1 MSYVVV
7 HMQKINAGAIRGIQ
21 SHINREHEPH
31 TNPDVDPARTP
42 ENYALVES
50 RNFYRDVQH
59 IIRTHAPKTKTVRKD
74 AVLACNFIVTSDH
87 GFFQQLPPDRQRA
100 FFQDAVDW
108 FANRYGKNLI
118 LSAVVH
124 MDETTPHL
132 HLSLVPIKGG
142 RLAAKNLFTKSELR
156 ELQTA
161 FAKDVGATYGLQ
173 RGLEGSNRGHLTEL
187 QFKIRSSEKA
197 LERASERVSELVKET
212 SVQEAMASEAEKRLS
227 KARNE
232 AAGVN
237 TEYLAKRAYLAA
249 CDASSA
255 VSVMYPD
262 YAVVKKSLFGKETVT
277 VPKEKWEQ
285 RWVAAQQR
293 EYLQKATARF
303 EGAVKDYRESRAVSH
318 VDSLEEKIRTLT
330 QENRDLELEVF
341 DLQKQV
347 GGLQKDLQRKEEE
360 MLSIFQQAV
369 DFLPDDL
376 YAQVAENYN
385 RLSDPEET
393 EELLQMMDDF
403 GPEL

>member
-1 MSYVVV
+1 MSYAVV

-31 TNPDVDPARTP
+31 TNPDVDSARTP

-87 GFFQQLPPDRQRA
+87 DFFQQLPPDLQRA

-132 HLSLVPIKGG
+132 HL
-142 RLAAKNLFTKSELR
+142 KNLFTKSELR

-161 FAKDVGATYGLQ
+161 FAKDVGAAYGLQ
-173 RGLEGSNRGHLTEL
+173 RGLEGSSRGHLTEL
-187 QFKIRSSEKA
+187 QFKIRSSEKT
-197 LERASERVSELVKET
+197 LERASERVSELAKEAR
-212 SVQEAMASEAEKRLS
+212 VQESMASEAEKRLS

-249 CDASSA
+249 CDAASA

-262 YAVVKKSLFGKETVT
+262 YAVVKKSIFGKETVT
-277 VPKEKWEQ
+277 VPKEKWEERHISAKEKSALRRAVRQ
-285 RWVAAQQR
+285 
-293 EYLQKATARF
+293 F
-303 EGAVKDYRESRAVSH
+303 EGAVEDFRQRTSSRYVT
-318 VDSLEEKIRTLT
+318 DLEKQVEELSSENTALRH
-330 QENRDLELEVF
+330 ENRS
-341 DLQKQV
+341 LQALV
-347 GGLQKDLQRKEEE
+347 RQKDHQAERAMDALYDKLDAVLDKLPAAAAEQFVQEWDANEAKEKPER
-360 MLSIFQQAV
+360 
-369 DFLPDDL
+369 DL
-376 YAQVAENYN
+376 
-385 RLSDPEET
+385 
-393 EELLQMMDDF
+393 

>member
-1 MSYVVV
+1 MSYAVV
-7 HMQKINAGAIRGIQ
+7 HMQKVNAGGIRGIQ
-21 SHINREHEPH
+21 SHVNREHPPK
-31 TNPDVDPARTP
+31 TNPDIDPERSRD
-42 ENYALVES
+42 NYAFVES
-50 RNFYRDVQH
+50 RNFYRDAMRIV
-59 IIRTHAPKTKTVRKD
+59 RENAPKTKTVRKD
-74 AVLACNFIVTSDH
+74 AVLLCNFVVTSDH
-87 GFFQQLPPDRQRA
+87 EFFQRLPRNQQRA
-100 FFQDAVDW
+100 LFRDALDW
-108 FANRYGKNLI
+108 FGNRYGKNLI

-132 HLSLVPIKGG
+132 HLSLVPIKDG

-197 LERASERVSELVKET
+197 LERASERVSELAKEARI
-212 SVQEAMASEAEKRLS
+212 QEAMASEAEKRLS
-227 KARNE
+227 KVRNE

-277 VPKEKWEQ
+277 VPKEKWEERHVSANEKSALRRAVRQ
-285 RWVAAQQR
+285 
-293 EYLQKATARF
+293 F
-303 EGAVKDYRESRAVSH
+303 EGAVDDFRQRTSGQYVT
-318 VDSLEEKIRTLT
+318 DLEKQVEELSSENTALLH
-330 QENRDLELEVF
+330 ENRS
-341 DLQKQV
+341 LQALV
-347 GGLQKDLQRKEEE
+347 RQKDHQAERAMDALYDKLDAVLDKLPAAAAEQFVQEWDANE
-360 MLSIFQQAV
+360 MREK
-369 DFLPDDL
+369 PEMDL
-376 YAQVAENYN
+376 
-385 RLSDPEET
+385 
-393 EELLQMMDDF
+393 

>member
-1 MSYVVV
+1 MSYAVV

-31 TNPDVDPARTP
+31 TNPDVDSARTP

-132 HLSLVPIKGG
+132 HLSLVPIKDG

-161 FAKDVGATYGLQ
+161 FAKDVGAAYGLQ

-197 LERASERVSELVKET
+197 LERASERVSELAKEAR
-212 SVQEAMASEAEKRLS
+212 VQEAVASEAEKRLS

-277 VPKEKWEQ
+277 VPKEKWEERHVSANEKSALRRAVRQ
-285 RWVAAQQR
+285 
-293 EYLQKATARF
+293 F
-303 EGAVKDYRESRAVSH
+303 EGAVDDFRQRTSGQYVT
-318 VDSLEEKIRTLT
+318 DLEKQVEELSSENTALLH
-330 QENRDLELEVF
+330 ENRSLQELVR
-341 DLQKQV
+341 
-347 GGLQKDLQRKEEE
+347 QKDHQAERAMDALYDKLDAVLDKLPAAAAEQFVQEWDANE
-360 MLSIFQQAV
+360 MREK
-369 DFLPDDL
+369 PEMDL
-376 YAQVAENYN
+376 
-385 RLSDPEET
+385 
-393 EELLQMMDDF
+393 

>member
-1 MSYVVV
+1 MSYAVV

-87 GFFQQLPPDRQRA
+87 GFSSSFPPIGSAPFPGRRRLVRQSVR
-100 FFQDAVDW
+100 
-108 FANRYGKNLI
+108 KNLI

-132 HLSLVPIKGG
+132 HLSLVPIKDG

-161 FAKDVGATYGLQ
+161 FVEDVGATYGLQ

-197 LERASERVSELVKET
+197 LEKASERVSELAKEAR
-212 SVQEAMASEAEKRLS
+212 VQEAMASEAEKRLS

-277 VPKEKWEQ
+277 VPKEKWEERHVSANEKSALRRAVRQ
-285 RWVAAQQR
+285 
-293 EYLQKATARF
+293 F
-303 EGAVKDYRESRAVSH
+303 EGAVDDFRQRTSGQYVT
-318 VDSLEEKIRTLT
+318 DLEKQVEELSSENTALLH
-330 QENRDLELEVF
+330 ENRS
-341 DLQKQV
+341 LQALV
-347 GGLQKDLQRKEEE
+347 RQKDHQAERAMDALYDKLDAVLDKLPAAAAEQFVQEWDANEAREKPE
-360 MLSIFQQAV
+360 M
-369 DFLPDDL
+369 DL
-376 YAQVAENYN
+376 
-385 RLSDPEET
+385 
-393 EELLQMMDDF
+393 

>member
-1 MSYVVV
+1 MSYAVV
-7 HMQKINAGAIRGIQ
+7 HMQKVNAGGIRGIQ
-21 SHINREHEPH
+21 SHVNREHPPK
-31 TNPDVDPARTP
+31 TNPDIDPERSRD
-42 ENYALVES
+42 NYAFVES
-50 RNFYRDVQH
+50 RNFYRDAMRIV
-59 IIRTHAPKTKTVRKD
+59 RENAPKTKTVRKD
-74 AVLACNFIVTSDH
+74 AVLLCNFVVTSDH
-87 GFFQQLPPDRQRA
+87 EFFQRLPRNQQRA
-100 FFQDAVDW
+100 LFRDALDW
-108 FANRYGKNLI
+108 FGNRYGKNLI

-132 HLSLVPIKGG
+132 HLSLVPIKDG

-197 LERASERVSELVKET
+197 LERASERVSELAKET
-212 SVQEAMASEAEKRLS
+212 RIQEAMASEAEKRLS

-277 VPKEKWEQ
+277 VPKEKWEERHVSANEKSALRRAVRQ
-285 RWVAAQQR
+285 
-293 EYLQKATARF
+293 F
-303 EGAVKDYRESRAVSH
+303 EGAVDDFRQRTSGQYVT
-318 VDSLEEKIRTLT
+318 DLEKQVEELSSENTALLH
-330 QENRDLELEVF
+330 ENRS
-341 DLQKQV
+341 LQALV
-347 GGLQKDLQRKEEE
+347 RQKDHQAERAMDALYDKLDAVLDKLPAAAAEQFVQEWDANE
-360 MLSIFQQAV
+360 MREK
-369 DFLPDDL
+369 PEMDL
-376 YAQVAENYN
+376 
-385 RLSDPEET
+385 
-393 EELLQMMDDF
+393 

>member
-1 MSYVVV
+1 MSYAVV

-118 LSAVVH
+118 LECRGSYGRNHA
-124 MDETTPHL
+124 TPP
-132 HLSLVPIKGG
+132 SEPGADQG
-142 RLAAKNLFTKSELR
+142 RRLAAKNLFTKSELR

-161 FAKDVGATYGLQ
+161 FVEDVGATYGLQ

-197 LERASERVSELVKET
+197 LEKASERVSELAKEAR
-212 SVQEAMASEAEKRLS
+212 VQEAMASEAEKRLS

-277 VPKEKWEQ
+277 VPKEKWEERHVSANEKSALRRAVRQ
-285 RWVAAQQR
+285 
-293 EYLQKATARF
+293 F
-303 EGAVKDYRESRAVSH
+303 EGAVDDFRQRTSGQYVT
-318 VDSLEEKIRTLT
+318 DLEKQVEELSSENTALLH
-330 QENRDLELEVF
+330 ENRS
-341 DLQKQV
+341 LQALV
-347 GGLQKDLQRKEEE
+347 RQKDHQAERAMDALYDKLDAVLDKLPAAAAEQFVQEWDANEAREKPE
-360 MLSIFQQAV
+360 M
-369 DFLPDDL
+369 DL
-376 YAQVAENYN
+376 
-385 RLSDPEET
+385 
-393 EELLQMMDDF
+393 

>member
-1 MSYVVV
+1 MSYAVV

-132 HLSLVPIKGG
+132 HLSLVPIKDG

-161 FAKDVGATYGLQ
+161 FVEDVGATYGLQ

-197 LERASERVSELVKET
+197 LEKASERVSELAKEAR
-212 SVQEAMASEAEKRLS
+212 VQEAMASEAEKRLS

-249 CDASSA
+249 CAAASN
-255 VSVMYPD
+255 VSVMYPP
-262 YAVVKKSLFGKETVT
+262 YAVTKKSLLGGKETVT
-277 VPKEKWEQ
+277 VPKEMWEQ
-285 RWVAAQQR
+285 RWVSANER
-293 EYLQKATARF
+293 SILQKATERF

-318 VDSLEEKIRTLT
+318 VDALEEKIRRLT
-330 QENRDLELEVF
+330 QENSDLGHQVF
-341 DLQKQV
+341 VLQKQV
-347 GGLQKDLQRKEEE
+347 GKLQNALQQQEDS
-360 MLSIFQQAV
+360 MLSRFQQAI
-369 DFLPDDL
+369 DFLPDET
-376 YAQVAENYN
+376 YAKVADNYN
-385 RLSDPEET
+385 ALEAAEQPRENG
-393 EELLQMMDDF
+393 F